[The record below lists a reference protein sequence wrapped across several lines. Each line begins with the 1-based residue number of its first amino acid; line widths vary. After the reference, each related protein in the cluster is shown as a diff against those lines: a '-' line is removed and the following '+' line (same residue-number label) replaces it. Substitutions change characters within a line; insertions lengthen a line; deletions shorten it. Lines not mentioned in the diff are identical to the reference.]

1 MDMTKEPGLA
11 PTSAIELDDDRSDH
25 LEEWK
30 DETAGVDR
38 VITVALSVKQPRT
51 VDWISD
57 QAEVSPSTAR
67 DHLERLVEL
76 HVLSAVEQRGAK
88 TYFPD
93 SAYQRFREVSQLV
106 EEHTR
111 DEIERITIGAKEDI
125 EEIKEKYDVESPEE
139 LRKLATEEATTSTDA
154 REYFKKASEWD
165 THLHMLSIAKD
176 ALERYDEFS
185 QQPQSRVDSV
195 A

>member
-1 MDMTKEPGLA
+1 MTKEPGLA